1 MLYWAWLPVV
11 LVGYYALTRW
21 APPRLVKTT
30 SLLLALPVMT
40 VAWFFTLQPDGRP
53 SQRFGP
59 YLTEGTCEAVRTR
72 VVGRAQRPS
81 DASVCFKVIVQENDQ
96 LGE

>member
-1 MLYWAWLPVV
+1 MA
-11 LVGYYALTRW
+11 
-21 APPRLVKTT
+21 

-40 VAWFFTLQPDGRP
+40 VAWFFTFQPDGRT

-59 YLTEGTCEAVRTR
+59 YLTEGTCDAVRSH
-72 VVGRAQRPS
+72 VVARAPRRS
-81 DASVCFKVIVQENDQ
+81 DASACFKVIVQENDQ